1 MSIPQLKN
9 PKKLSYNELREQ
21 VSELARRMNIL
32 TDMRAVSISPT
43 GTPKFNF
50 SDDSA
55 TLDVPSLEE
64 LTELTE
70 DCEELEEELAEA
82 KKTINCLADKLVP
95 KELNG
100 SSSWSYSATSTR
112 PDFGPPYSPTNPEP
126 CTKTITSN
134 IQVEFVSGI
143 KLKFCREDNRI
154 PEDCGATGSIGWNIS
169 LNKDGSNGIPITW
182 SDTPNGQQSCA
193 TRNSTLNTTY
203 YIFAAG
209 LNLNENGPPQAY
221 RYMGSF
227 FVSSAGEITRT
238 VNTVNE
244 FIEGDSLPCDLV
256 PEPEPEEE

>member
-1 MSIPQLKN
+1 MIQEPDFGGLMPDTFEGVDN
-9 PKKLSYNELREQ
+9 NSYGGGIDDYQSRVDDFDLRGPNAQYLPFAGFE
-21 VSELARRMNIL
+21 R
-32 TDMRAVSISPT
+32 
-43 GTPKFNF
+43 
-50 SDDSA
+50 
-55 TLDVPSLEE
+55 
-64 LTELTE
+64 
-70 DCEELEEELAEA
+70 EEEPEDDCCDKLASA
-82 KKTINCLADKLVP
+82 NSTINCLADKLLP

-100 SSSWSYSATSTR
+100 SLSWSYSATSTR
-112 PDFGPPYSPTNPEP
+112 PDFGPPYGPSNPEP

-143 KLKFCREDNRI
+143 QLKFCREDNRI
-154 PEDCGATGSIGWNIS
+154 PEDCGASGYIGWSIS

-227 FVSSAGEITRT
+227 FVSSGGEITRT

-244 FIEGDSLPCDLV
+244 FIEGDPLPCGL
-256 PEPEPEEE
+256 EPEEE

>member
-1 MSIPQLKN
+1 MMNQEPGFGSLMPDTFADLGDN
-9 PKKLSYNELREQ
+9 SYGVAIDDYQAQFDDFNLRGPNAQYLPSAGFEGEEGAENDCC
-21 VSELARRMNIL
+21 SELAFAN
-32 TDMRAVSISPT
+32 S
-43 GTPKFNF
+43 
-50 SDDSA
+50 
-55 TLDVPSLEE
+55 
-64 LTELTE
+64 
-70 DCEELEEELAEA
+70 
-82 KKTINCLADKLVP
+82 TINCLADKLLP

-100 SSSWSYSATSTR
+100 SLSWSYSATSTR
-112 PDFGPPYSPTNPEP
+112 PDFGPPYGPSNPEP

-143 KLKFCREDNRI
+143 ELKFCREDNRN
-154 PEDCGATGSIGWNIS
+154 PEDCAATGSIDWSIS
-169 LNKDGSNGIPITW
+169 LNKDGSNAIPITW

-244 FIEGDSLPCDLV
+244 FIEGDPLPCGLV

>member
-1 MSIPQLKN
+1 MMNQEPDFNSLMPDTFADLGDN
-9 PKKLSYNELREQ
+9 SYGVAIDDYQAQFDDFDLRGPNAQYLPSAGFEGEEGPENDCCR
-21 VSELARRMNIL
+21 ELAFAN
-32 TDMRAVSISPT
+32 S
-43 GTPKFNF
+43 
-50 SDDSA
+50 
-55 TLDVPSLEE
+55 
-64 LTELTE
+64 
-70 DCEELEEELAEA
+70 
-82 KKTINCLADKLVP
+82 TINCLADKLLP

-100 SSSWSYSATSTR
+100 SLSWSYSATSTR
-112 PDFGPPYSPTNPEP
+112 PDFGPPYGPSNPEP

-143 KLKFCREDNRI
+143 ELKFCREDNRI
-154 PEDCGATGSIGWNIS
+154 PEDCGASGSIGWNIS

-209 LNLNENGPPQAY
+209 VNLNENSPPQAY

-227 FVSSAGEITRT
+227 FVSSGGEITRT

-244 FIEGDSLPCDLV
+244 FNEGDPLPCGLV
-256 PEPEPEEE
+256 PEPEEEEE